1 MNSAGGWVTG
11 LLGAAAGLPRT
22 RRCGPRT
29 AVANAGNGGSAVV
42 AQPAPQG
49 EVVIPSPHARPD
61 APAAPSAWPR
71 WSALAVVAVAL
82 LSIAGHLYL
91 RPAHALTESDSHVLA
106 DIPHSTSQPVF
117 DNTLRQALAGKLI
130 DSPFL
135 NILPDHRIPETLRFM
150 GPAPAR
156 RLPNPAP
163 RERGPRLAP
172 KANATG
178 PTPPL
183 PR

>member
-82 LSIAGHLYL
+82 LSIAGYLYL
-91 RPAHALTESDSHVLA
+91 RPAHALTESDSIVLA
-106 DIPHSTSQPVF
+106 DIANSTSDPVF
-117 DNTLRQALAGKLI
+117 HNTLPHALAVKLI
-130 DSPFL
+130 GSPFL
-135 NILPDHRIPETLRFM
+135 NILPDDRMRETLRFM
-150 GPAPAR
+150 GRAPDE
-156 RLPNPAP
+156 RLT
-163 RERGPRLAP
+163 
-172 KANATG
+172 NATAREAC
-178 PTPPL
+178 P
-183 PR
+183 